1 MATQVKSK
9 LFSINYRDLFKGA
22 IIAVITAVLTFIID
36 SLQSGVQIDVSLF
49 KKMGIAAAIAFF
61 SYLLKNLFTNSQ
73 DEFATTE
80 PLKQP

>member
-1 MATQVKSK
+1 MKKAK
-9 LFSINYRDLFKGA
+9 LFSINYRDLFKGM
-22 IIAVITAVLTFIID
+22 IVAVITAVMTFIVNE
-36 SLQSGVQIDVSLF
+36 LQSGSVIDLKLF
-49 KKMGIAAAIAFF
+49 KRMAVTAAIAFF